1 MIKKL
6 IIGFALLATLSHAS
20 WDNLPIQKEGSIQIA
35 GQISYMTMD
44 PVSGPMLAAGAR
56 FSPLSW
62 LELSAIVPFGIF
74 STDSTHKEIDE
85 SNLFGIMNSQI
96 GLKFQLST
104 GFSLYVDGYL
114 PGTNYLKQGNFAVD
128 LGMQHSNI
136 FTSVIWAKYIG
147 YMLGDAWNNQYLHF
161 GTEVDVL
168 FSNFTIYAA
177 LNIIKGEE
185 ASVSNCYGGTCSSD
199 DVGGN
204 NGVIF
209 DIGAKIELSDNV
221 TLDASIE
228 ITGGNRHKPKEIDEP
243 TAFSISLFYN
253 FD

>member
-56 FSPLSW
+56 FSPFSW

-85 SNLFGIMNSQI
+85 SNLFGIMNSQF

-136 FTSVIWAKYIG
+136 FTSVIWSKYIG
-147 YMLGDAWNNQYLHF
+147 IMLGDEWINEYLHF
-161 GTEVDVL
+161 GTEIDIL
-168 FSNFTIYAA
+168 FKSFTIYTA
-177 LNIIKGEE
+177 LEIIKGKE
-185 ASVSNCYGGTCSSD
+185 ALYNSSTE
-199 DVGGN
+199 VTSTN
-204 NGVIF
+204 FGVIF

>member
-6 IIGFALLATLSHAS
+6 ITGFALLATLSHAS
-20 WDNLPIQKEGSIQIA
+20 WDNLPIQEKGSIQVA

-44 PVSGPMLAAGAR
+44 PISGPMLAVGAR
-56 FSPLSW
+56 FSPFSW
-62 LELSAIVPFGIF
+62 LELSTIVPFGFF
-74 STDSTHKEIDE
+74 SIDGTHKGIDE
-85 SNLFGIMNSQI
+85 SNLIGIMNPQF

-114 PGTNYLKQGNFAVD
+114 PSSNDMGQDNFAVD
-128 LGMQHSNI
+128 FGLQHSNI

-147 YMLGDAWNNQYLHF
+147 YMLGDAWNNQYFHF

-209 DIGAKIELSDNV
+209 DIGAKFKLSDNV
-221 TLDASIE
+221 TLDASVE
-228 ITGGNRHKPKEIDEP
+228 ITGGDRYNIEGIDEP
-243 TAFSISLFYN
+243 TIFNVTVFYN
-253 FD
+253 F

>member
-20 WDNLPIQKEGSIQIA
+20 WDNLPIQKEGSVQIA

-85 SNLFGIMNSQI
+85 SNLFGIMNSQF

-136 FTSVIWAKYIG
+136 FTSVIWSKYIG
-147 YMLGDAWNNQYLHF
+147 IMLGDEWINEYLHF
-161 GTEVDVL
+161 GTEIDIL
-168 FSNFTIYAA
+168 FKRFTIYTA
-177 LNIIKGEE
+177 LEIIKGKE
-185 ASVSNCYGGTCSSD
+185 APYNSSTEITST
-199 DVGGN
+199 N
-204 NGVIF
+204 FGVIF

>member
-85 SNLFGIMNSQI
+85 SNLFGIMNSQF

-114 PGTNYLKQGNFAVD
+114 PGTNYLKQGNFASSGHNIAQENGTTSCNAMLPVKGGVQVSINSALAD
-128 LGMQHSNI
+128 GIDFAYFYPCLG
-136 FTSVIWAKYIG
+136 
-147 YMLGDAWNNQYLHF
+147 
-161 GTEVDVL
+161 
-168 FSNFTIYAA
+168 
-177 LNIIKGEE
+177 
-185 ASVSNCYGGTCSSD
+185 
-199 DVGGN
+199 
-204 NGVIF
+204 
-209 DIGAKIELSDNV
+209 NV
-221 TLDASIE
+221 
-228 ITGGNRHKPKEIDEP
+228 
-243 TAFSISLFYN
+243 
-253 FD
+253 